1 MAVPGSGA
9 IHMKGL
15 HNEKNEDNYDAS
27 TTPSGKVTMK
37 DLVSGGN
44 TGGSSVSYDTTN
56 TSSPSYPN
64 TSDPHAFNEWYSYD
78 HDASALSALSGWM
91 AEDFY
96 GDYTT
101 WSTTSRDAYTSTGFQ
116 DTSAAIESDYNS
128 YTTSTRPN
136 WTLSGDSNDNGS
148 HLLTMK
154 NSGTSNSNWHNGI
167 RTRKRNAS
175 DDLGISLSTH
185 CVNFMF
191 RLNMRGG
198 NKDMFLMFDFDTNE
212 ASSFSNAQNYIALQW
227 RDNSDSTYARR
238 TTLRKKVNG
247 TLTNPVDTSYGSGVS
262 YNQFSLDQ
270 FQTCVVSMKVTGYY
284 ETTVRT
290 YMSTTDGT
298 IGSRWHSYAVSSPY
312 HSYLRGI
319 NLFTVRSG
327 NSSTECQC
335 QYITSWT
342 DQGFPDD

>member
-56 TSSPSYPN
+56 TDSSSYPN
-64 TSDPHAFNEWYSYD
+64 TTEPHAFNEWYSYD
-78 HDASALSALSGWM
+78 HDAAAAGLSGWM

-96 GDYTT
+96 GDYQS
-101 WSTTSRDAYTSTGFQ
+101 WSLTSRDSFSTTAFQ
-116 DTSAAIESDYNS
+116 DTNNAINQDYGSN
-128 YTTSTRPN
+128 TTTTRPN
-136 WTLSGDSNDNGS
+136 WTLSGDANDNSS

-175 DDLGISLSTH
+175 DDLGISIMNQSI
-185 CVNFMF
+185 NFMF
-191 RLNMRGG
+191 RLNMVGG

-212 ASSFSNAQNYIALQW
+212 ASSFGNAQNYIALQW
-227 RDNSDSTYARR
+227 RDNSDSTYARK
-238 TTLRKKVNG
+238 TTLRKKISG
-247 TLTNPVDTSYGSGVS
+247 TLTNPVDTSFGSGVS
-262 YNQFSLDQ
+262 YNQFSLNQ
-270 FQTCVVSMKVTGYY
+270 FQTCVVSMKVTAYY
-284 ETTVRT
+284 TTTVRA

-298 IGSRWHSYAVSSPY
+298 IGSRWHSASISSPSF
-312 HSYLRGI
+312 SYLRGV

-342 DQGFPDD
+342 EQGFPDD